1 MNEEI
6 TFLLDEAE
14 EGMQN
19 AIVHLDKEFQKIRA
33 GKASPSM
40 LEGVRVD
47 YYGSMTPIDQVS
59 NINTPDPRQII
70 VQPWEKAMLVPI
82 EKAIM
87 AANLGFNPQ
96 NNGEV
101 LRINVPPLT
110 EERRKDLVKK
120 AKAET
125 ENAKVTIRG
134 IRRTALDAG
143 KKLEKDGVP
152 EDEIKQLEK
161 EVQNLTDTYTAKA
174 DKLFEA
180 KDKDIMTV

>member
-6 TFLLDEAE
+6 TFIIDEAE

-19 AIVHLDKEFQKIRA
+19 AIAHLDKEFQKIRA

-134 IRRTALDAG
+134 IRRVALDSG

-152 EDEIKQLEK
+152 EDEVKLLEK
-161 EVQNLTDTYTAKA
+161 EIQNLTDTFSAKA

>member
-47 YYGSMTPIDQVS
+47 YYGSMTPIEQVS

-134 IRRTALDAG
+134 IRRTALDSG

-161 EVQNLTDTYTAKA
+161 EIQNLTDTFTGKA

>member
-6 TFLLDEAE
+6 RFVLDEAE

-19 AIVHLDKEFQKIRA
+19 AIGHLDKEFQKIRA
-33 GKASPSM
+33 GKASPAM
-40 LEGVRVD
+40 LDGVRVD
-47 YYGSMTPIDQVS
+47 YYGAMTGIDQVS

-82 EKAIM
+82 EKAIL

-101 LRINVPPLT
+101 LRISVPPLT

-120 AKAET
+120 AKAEV

-134 IRRTALDAG
+134 IRRSALDSG
-143 KKLEKDGVP
+143 KKLEKDGTP

-161 EVQNLTDTYTAKA
+161 DVQMLTDKYIDKV
-174 DKLFEA
+174 DKLFEM
-180 KDKDIMTV
+180 KEKDIMTV

>member
-1 MNEEI
+1 MNEEVNFVI
-6 TFLLDEAE
+6 EEAE
-14 EGMQN
+14 EGMSN
-19 AIVHLDKEFQKIRA
+19 AITHLDKEFQKIRA

-40 LEGVRVD
+40 LEGVKVD
-47 YYGSMTPIDQVS
+47 YYGALTAIDQVS

-70 VQPWEKAMLVPI
+70 VQPWEKAMLSPI

-120 AKAET
+120 AKAEV
-125 ENAKVTIRG
+125 ENAKVTVRS
-134 IRRTALDAG
+134 IRRSAMDAG
-143 KKLEKDGVP
+143 KKLEKDGTP

-161 EVQNLTDTYTAKA
+161 DIQNLTDKFTDKI
-174 DKLFEA
+174 DKLFDA
-180 KDKDIMTV
+180 KEKDIMTV